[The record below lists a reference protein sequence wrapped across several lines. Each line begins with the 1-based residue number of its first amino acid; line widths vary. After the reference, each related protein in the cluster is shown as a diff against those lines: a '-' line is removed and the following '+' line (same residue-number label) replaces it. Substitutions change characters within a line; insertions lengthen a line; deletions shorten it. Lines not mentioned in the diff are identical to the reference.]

1 MKSGQNH
8 ENHYPVHFIYRMF
21 ISTDAADENTFEDN
35 KTVVDRLSPMF
46 GRKSDFS
53 DTRNNP
59 AVARRNSSRH
69 SGSELNDLDEIS
81 EAISSDENDVLRVPL
96 SDPAPIPEWT
106 VNPPIQFV
114 SSDQESFHITDMG
127 REYLLGCARGRR
139 IVVITV
145 CGLYRTGKSYLLN
158 LLSGRIGPVPSG
170 HQHVELFPTS
180 GTVSACTT
188 GIWIWASSSS
198 GISAED
204 PVYLLVDC
212 EGSGNVSNSKDHD
225 SRLFAIAMLMSS
237 YFMYNSRG
245 VIEETSLSNLAT
257 VAAIA
262 VSALK
267 GEEVPARNRPRFM
280 WILRDFVLSLDD
292 RMGNPISSTEYLE
305 SCLRGRKPYK
315 QLLSS
320 LFSSLDCTT
329 LITPANEEAKLQRL
343 VDLGWEGLR
352 PEFQRQ
358 IMSLRDKVFRDSVP
372 KRAWNPGNA
381 HMTGEDLLRFMEGV
395 ITHINSNDVPHVVS
409 LWTQIQARQT
419 AQTIESLEQDYQ
431 RKASEIDLPK
441 SEVDLKDILSR
452 LRKETLKS
460 LRRNSLKDQMKDD
473 VSLRMDIIDNRVL
486 RQNQISTK
494 EGAQELLRQLWK
506 EEVMQPL
513 RSATIAVSESEI
525 EQKLDN
531 LHRKYLSCVIGDR
544 AVCEAIYD
552 DNILPRREKLLVDVR
567 QREPIVR
574 YPSSSDDGGRNHFP
588 TNRKAKSGCLCL
600 IM

>member
-1 MKSGQNH
+1 
-8 ENHYPVHFIYRMF
+8 
-21 ISTDAADENTFEDN
+21 
-35 KTVVDRLSPMF
+35 
-46 GRKSDFS
+46 
-53 DTRNNP
+53 
-59 AVARRNSSRH
+59 
-69 SGSELNDLDEIS
+69 
-81 EAISSDENDVLRVPL
+81 
-96 SDPAPIPEWT
+96 
-106 VNPPIQFV
+106 
-114 SSDQESFHITDMG
+114 
-127 REYLLGCARGRR
+127 
-139 IVVITV
+139 
-145 CGLYRTGKSYLLN
+145 
-158 LLSGRIGPVPSG
+158 
-170 HQHVELFPTS
+170 VELFPTS

-198 GISAED
+198 DTNAED

-245 VIEETSLSNLAT
+245 VIEETSLSYLAT

-267 GEEVPARNRPRFM
+267 GEDVPQRNRPRFM

-320 LFSSLDCTT
+320 LFSTLDCTT

-343 VDLGWEGLR
+343 VELGWEGLR

-358 IMSLRDKVFRDSVP
+358 IMSLRDKIFRDSVP
-372 KRAWNPGNA
+372 KRAWNSGNA
-381 HMTGEDLLRFMEGV
+381 NMTGEDLLRFMEGV
-395 ITHINSNDVPHVVS
+395 LTHINSNDVPHVVS
-409 LWTQIQARQT
+409 LWSQIQARQT
-419 AQTIESLEQDYQ
+419 AQTIESLEQEYQ

-441 SEVDLKDILSR
+441 SEVDLEDILNR

-460 LRRNSLKDQMKDD
+460 LRRNSLKDQIKDD
-473 VSLRMDIIDNRVL
+473 MSLRMDIIDNRVL
-486 RQNQISTK
+486 RQNQIRTK

-513 RSATIAVSESEI
+513 RAATIDVSESEI
-525 EQKLDN
+525 EQKLVN
-531 LHRKYLSCVIGDR
+531 LNRRFFSSVVGDR
-544 AVCEAIYD
+544 AICAAIYD
-552 DNILPRREKLLVDVR
+552 ENILPRREKLLVDVR
-567 QREPIVR
+567 QKNPIVR
-574 YPSSSDDGGRNHFP
+574 YPSSSDAGARNEFP
-588 TNRKAKSGCLCL
+588 TNRNVKSGCLCL